1 MKDDRRD
8 IEKTARRRNLCR
20 PERKRISAEERQD
33 LVNKYRRYVL
43 EGVVDFKSKGSQ
55 GE

>member
-1 MKDDRRD
+1 M
-8 IEKTARRRNLCR
+8 IGETL
-20 PERKRISAEERQD
+20 RKRHAEETYAALKEYRQKKRQD